1 MLKKRKRNIDD
12 LEEQDNL
19 DLVYYLEGTFYYINF
34 IITIILIGITGRYE
48 SFIYDSNKD
57 KLYSWDLAII
67 MPLFVI
73 IIFGVY
79 MVQYSF
85 ILIFNRNIFKDIHD
99 SVILI

>member
-1 MLKKRKRNIDD
+1 VLKKRKRNIDD